1 MVDWTT
7 IVKNSKYVLMLSIFE
22 LHPIFNR
29 CVDKYFLWIWPDG
42 TQKTSP
48 STKKIEIPKSTTS
61 KIVDVEPCVSYR
73 YSVVL
78 LLLCCG
84 STNNLDSLLS

>member
-7 IVKNSKYVLMLSIFE
+7 IVKNSK
-22 LHPIFNR
+22 

-73 YSVVL
+73 FSVEL
-78 LLLCCG
+78 EEDELRGNHKFQIYEWLPYP
-84 STNNLDSLLS
+84 SQKALSKTPTV